1 MSERKSRMSE
11 KFIQVPMSV
20 LARKDLSSTAKLLYG
35 LVLALS
41 EETGCCWE
49 TNAYLG
55 ECLGSEPTYMS
66 ALAGILER
74 GGLIRREFDMD
85 KGSVERRLYPLPPT
99 PAGRE

>member
-11 KFIQVPMSV
+11 KSIRVPMSV

-66 ALAGILER
+66 ALIGTLER
-74 GGLIRREFDMD
+74 GGLIRREVY
-85 KGSVERRLYPLPPT
+85 KWGAERRLYPLPPT